1 MNEQKYKYSICV
13 SGAAGGESV
22 EQSKDLAKRLGIAI
36 AKRGHITLTGGTV
49 GLPYYAAM
57 GAKETGGMSI
67 GFSPAAT
74 IREHL
79 RKYRLPCNY
88 FDYVFYTGAHYMGR
102 DLTMISSSDA
112 VITVGGRMGTL
123 NEFIVAIEQ
132 RKPVG
137 VLIESGGSSDVISE
151 LLEILQPQFKHLVIF
166 ESNPEYFVEKMVDL
180 LEKEYADIKKDLT
193 VCFDWVEEPKSVHKG

>member
-1 MNEQKYKYSICV
+1 
-13 SGAAGGESV
+13 
-22 EQSKDLAKRLGIAI
+22 
-36 AKRGHITLTGGTV
+36 
-49 GLPYYAAM
+49 
-57 GAKETGGMSI
+57 
-67 GFSPAAT
+67 
-74 IREHL
+74 
-79 RKYRLPCNY
+79 
-88 FDYVFYTGAHYMGR
+88 MGR

-166 ESNPEYFVEKMVDL
+166 ESNPEYLVEKMVDL